1 MDTRCREI
9 YSARKVTPYSDAGLT
24 NIRISWRGNLWKQTH
39 KVDYNHILSHERKD
53 LFYFI
58 TLIKVFFMFNSLFHA
73 KNYIVIFTI
82 NI

>member
-9 YSARKVTPYSDAGLT
+9 YSARKVTPYSDAGLP

-53 LFYFI
+53 LFYYI
-58 TLIKVFFMFNSLFHA
+58 NKSIFMFNSLFHA